1 MTKSIRYGEATCDVC
16 GRVIRFND
24 NNTLPE
30 DWVFYNIMGE
40 DKRDV
45 CDRCNKA
52 VHELMSQLRENEK
65 KNNNQ
70 NGEGRGNSGRSR
82 RIVS

>member
-24 NNTLPE
+24 NNILPE

-40 DKRDV
+40 EKRDV

-52 VHELMSQLRENEK
+52 MHELMSQLRENEK
-65 KNNNQ
+65 KSK
-70 NGEGRGNSGRSR
+70 NGERRGNSDRNR
-82 RIVS
+82 

>member
-1 MTKSIRYGEATCDVC
+1 
-16 GRVIRFND
+16 
-24 NNTLPE
+24 
-30 DWVFYNIMGE
+30 MGE

-52 VHELMSQLRENEK
+52 MHELMSQLRENEK

-70 NGEGRGNSGRSR
+70 NGEGRGYSGRSR